1 MRTLFFELNGHPR
14 EVRGAR
20 PAPRPSRPPARA
32 KADKDN
38 LHHLGSPMPGTVVEV
53 KVAEAGDE
61 IKEGDKLIVLEAMK
75 MEMTRRLAHRR
86 RHQGDHRQAQG
97 PRRRR

>member
-1 MRTLFFELNGHPR
+1 MRTLFFDLNGHPR
-14 EVRGAR
+14 EVEVLDSTLGKAGGR
-20 PAPRPSRPPARA
+20 RA

-53 KVAEAGDE
+53 KVAKAGDE

-75 MEMTRRLAHRR
+75 MEMTVASPHRR
-86 RHQGDHRQAQG
+86 RHQGDHGQG
-97 PRRRR
+97 QGSRRRR